1 MKKLLTMTVLSMALI
16 STAALADH
24 HGGKHKMGGK
34 KGKMIEH
41 MFNKNDTDG
50 DGAISKAEFMAEAE
64 ERFVKMDGDGDGKIT
79 KAEAEAFGE
88 QMRQKWK
95 EKREMKKEGFGQGGG
110 AAE

>member
-1 MKKLLTMTVLSMALI
+1 MKKLLAMTVLSMALI

-41 MFNKNDTDG
+41 MFQKNDTDG
-50 DGAISKAEFMAEAE
+50 DGVISKAEFMDEAE
-64 ERFVKMDGDGDGKIT
+64 ERFSKMDADGDGKIT
-79 KAEAEAFGE
+79 QEEAKAFGE
-88 QMRQKWK
+88 AMHKKWK
-95 EKREMKKEGFGQGGG
+95 EKREMKKEGFGQKGG